1 MHQIQLDYLVLYLI
15 SSFVWYTQY
24 MCIYRSNGIEKLFS
38 FFRMIQLIW
47 RERIYFIHSV
57 GSVFFPLFLSFLFVE
72 MHYQDEKESSV
83 WIRLEISIR
92 ISPEYKHAPNRKESS
107 SFLFGF
113 AFYFFCVPLRKNLW
127 QIFTLFEKVL
137 QYQRNRSQNATVH
150 NLRSCLCNKVI
161 PSKDIQFGSRISI
174 QFFLPT
180 IPFNIFAS
188 KREPLALRSISIVYL
203 T

>member
-1 MHQIQLDYLVLYLI
+1 MVHTVHVHLSIEWNWKIIQFFPHDSTDLKRENL
-15 SSFVWYTQY
+15 FHAFGW
-24 MCIYRSNGIEKLFS
+24 FS
-38 FFRMIQLIW
+38 FL
-47 RERIYFIHSV
+47 
-57 GSVFFPLFLSFLFVE
+57 PLFLSFLFVE

-83 WIRLEISIR
+83 WIWLEISIR

-150 NLRSCLCNKVI
+150 NLWSCLCNKVI

-188 KREPLALRSISIVYL
+188 KREPLALRSIFIVYL